1 LTLRQQRGKKAK
13 SIFPEHNL
21 ESAIVRSN
29 TPLLKSLQQV
39 IRKPSIAI
47 ACVIAASINPAIAA
61 ASPGQDA
68 LTQLREGDNVPN
80 AVQNRFFLKEARF
93 EIAPTLGYVP
103 NNPFAKRYVGGV
115 SFGYHFSEI
124 LGVEGSFN
132 YSPDL
137 LEGDLKGLTSTL
149 VQIAKGSEDSFQQPL
164 DKVTLAASFGITYAP
179 IYGKINLLG
188 ERVVNF
194 DLYGFLGIGMISKT
208 NYNATYNE
216 ENPEQG
222 VVKLIDLGNEV
233 SPSPTFGLG
242 GNFFIN
248 QTIALKLDTR
258 FQTYVDNV
266 PQYDIN
272 TSLDELEQRIY
283 NNFVASVGVS
293 VFFPQMKPRLYNF

>member
-1 LTLRQQRGKKAK
+1 ML
-13 SIFPEHNL
+13 IFQELNL

-29 TPLLKSLQQV
+29 TPLLISLQQTT
-39 IRKPSIAI
+39 RRLSIAI
-47 ACVIAASINPAIAA
+47 ACVIAASINPTIAA
-61 ASPGQDA
+61 ASPGQEA
-68 LTQLREGDNVPN
+68 LSQLREGDNIPN

-115 SFGYHFSEI
+115 SFGYHFSET
-124 LGVEGSFN
+124 LGVQGSFN

-188 ERVVNF
+188 ERVLNF
-194 DLYGFLGIGMISKT
+194 DLYGFVGIGMISKT
-208 NYNATYNE
+208 NYNATYNDD
-216 ENPEQG
+216 NPEAG

-233 SPSPTFGLG
+233 SPSPTLGLG
-242 GNFFIN
+242 GNFFLN
-248 QTIALKLDTR
+248 QTIAIKLDTR

-272 TSLDELEQRIY
+272 TSIDELEQRIY